1 MNISYTVSEIWRMTD
16 VIFIF
21 HFGLFFTLLNSTLPP
36 PPPLIA
42 KTIPRN
48 IIILQWCTKNYD
60 QMMYGSCDMVHDGQ
74 TDGQT
79 KK

>member
-1 MNISYTVSEIWRMTD
+1 MAHDRCNFYFSFWA
-16 VIFIF
+16 IFYPF
-21 HFGLFFTLLNSTLPP
+21 KLYSTP

-60 QMMYGSCDMVHDGQ
+60 QMMYSSCDMVHDGQ

>member
-1 MNISYTVSEIWRMTD
+1 MAHDRCNFYFSFWA
-16 VIFIF
+16 IFYPF
-21 HFGLFFTLLNSTLPP
+21 KLD

-48 IIILQWCTKNYD
+48 MIILQWCTKNYD
-60 QMMYGSCDMVHDGQ
+60 QMMYGSCDMVYDGQ